1 MAIGKYTAF
10 FLFIATF
17 GAFGKPACDIT
28 TVQLHD
34 VDRGY
39 IIYEQNDIRTLKPN
53 PPLRCADITVTLS
66 QRQQK
71 VASWLNRRVKA
82 VLTDG
87 RELQASKMSFQ
98 KEDLK
103 AGYVTFEPYVGKP
116 AYVCFD
122 EDVASI
128 ANIECDWD

>member
-1 MAIGKYTAF
+1 MVRGKYAGF

-17 GAFGKPACDIT
+17 GAFGKPTCDIT

-34 VDRGY
+34 IDRGY
-39 IIYEQNDIRTLKPN
+39 IIYEQNNIRTLKPN
-53 PPLRCADITVTLS
+53 PPLRCADITFTLS

-87 RELQASKMSFQ
+87 RELQASKILFQ

-103 AGYVTFEPYVGKP
+103 AGYVTFQPHVGTS

-122 EDVASI
+122 EDVTSI
-128 ANIECDWD
+128 ANIECYWD

>member
-1 MAIGKYTAF
+1 MY
-10 FLFIATF
+10 
-17 GAFGKPACDIT
+17 
-28 TVQLHD
+28 V
-34 VDRGY
+34 
-39 IIYEQNDIRTLKPN
+39 
-53 PPLRCADITVTLS
+53 
-66 QRQQK
+66 
-71 VASWLNRRVKA
+71 SWLNRRVKA

-87 RELQASKMSFQ
+87 RELQASKVSFQ

>member
-1 MAIGKYTAF
+1 
-10 FLFIATF
+10 
-17 GAFGKPACDIT
+17 
-28 TVQLHD
+28 TVNW
-34 VDRGY
+34 VWIPKSTVPSCP
-39 IIYEQNDIRTLKPN
+39 IIINMY
-53 PPLRCADITVTLS
+53 V
-66 QRQQK
+66 
-71 VASWLNRRVKA
+71 SWLNRRVKA

-87 RELQASKMSFQ
+87 RELQASKISFQ